1 MISKRTQRTKISIII
16 ILTILLSVVSISE
29 GKDIVLANEIATQT
43 DASNQ
48 DYAIYEGDGYSVE
61 FKLDSK
67 WTGGFNATVT
77 IINTSD
83 NIINNWSIIMPL
95 DESIINIWNA
105 EVSDYGKGN
114 YIIKNADWNQDIPSN
129 GSVSFGFTS
138 NNDFSSFP
146 KHYDILSKKI
156 TINSDDYYVSYETK
170 NAWDK
175 GLVGEI
181 YIKNNKDTQI
191 EDWTI
196 SFSYKGQIEN
206 IWDAKIIS
214 HVNDRYIISA
224 EDYNQ
229 NIKPN
234 SSVSFGFITD
244 ENIDEPPY
252 DFELEEYTDGIERY
266 IAVMAESNSDNI
278 VFNIIGSSHMDNYKL
293 YVSEDG
299 DNYSLLDET
308 TDNEIIYNIND
319 DDSFWFFIQGEVN
332 NRSIKSD
339 IGKISFTDEK
349 IIIYNSDCDKDGL
362 CDYLEYLFG
371 TDVNYFD
378 SDMDGLSD
386 YFELNWSLTNPLMMD
401 SDENGIN
408 DNLEDFDND
417 NLDNLNEYNEGTNPY
432 SYDTDND
439 GFSDS
444 YELNNGMDP
453 LVFNDI
459 FLSESDINE
468 ANDYTEM
475 DLRLLNI
482 DEYYPLEIEYNNQ
495 YVTSISGKYSDMVI
509 DSPNKALLSV
519 YEIKSLIGLENPSE
533 ELRFFRLNHNSSGN
547 VYMFYQI
554 YNDIEIIGNVV
565 VVSVDNNGYTTSL
578 YAHLDT
584 TENLNAIE
592 LPPAYNE
599 SSIRNT
605 ISQYGYVYN
614 SSKLSIYKESM
625 DSLCKYVYIVDA
637 VKNNEMSHIIIDAI
651 SGEIL
656 STNSIGWNYNTYGNG
671 IDDFGNNITFVVKE
685 TPSGYY
691 MEDNYKKIYMYD
703 ASKHNVS
710 INSSNNTWTDPIA
723 VTAYHNIDTS
733 YDWWKKMGYVG
744 LNGRGGSTDVYIHH
758 PSYSNN
764 ARMTLSPTLQE
775 YICLGDYGS
784 NTNKKAPSLS
794 VTGHEFSHSV
804 YYNKTSWFSGDLR
817 KQAQTIDEAY
827 SDIFGSFIDND
838 TWVSLPRNTVNP
850 LLTHNP
856 MKVNGENYD
865 KSFSEEHKNVTII
878 THAAYLMQ
886 TNGISFDKMHSLWYD
901 SLSEGLGYWADFHTV
916 RQCVIKAARKNGFSY
931 DEINIIKDAFDEVGI
946 YSKKGNLE
954 VIVSAGDNPVSDAL
968 IIVDSYGKIKSQ
980 KTDINGKVVFNN
992 LDEGS
997 ITLKVEATGYTPLY
1011 SQVMIHDNQTSYK
1024 NIQLLSAT
1032 STFKWTEFDHYNYK
1046 QKYVASIPKHII
1058 FQDNDIKMIGYTV
1071 DPIKDFLLT
1080 QDVYNDDREGFNQKY
1095 LSFKIERDKNDWH
1108 TMEGGGFLFNAYINS
1123 ENQLN
1128 TYCALITKD
1137 GLKIYEISG
1146 VDVVDFSDGK
1156 LGNISNVG
1164 TLLGTYDIGNIM
1176 DEHNISMRVTN
1187 QKVSIWCD
1195 DKIVVDELYLPN
1207 EYGYAFGP
1215 ITSHIKHDC
1224 SQVSYFTFSDI
1235 QMSSTIE
1242 Y

>member
-252 DFELEEYTDGIERY
+252 DFELEEYTDGIER
-266 IAVMAESNSDNI
+266 
-278 VFNIIGSSHMDNYKL
+278 
-293 YVSEDG
+293 
-299 DNYSLLDET
+299 
-308 TDNEIIYNIND
+308 
-319 DDSFWFFIQGEVN
+319 
-332 NRSIKSD
+332 
-339 IGKISFTDEK
+339 
-349 IIIYNSDCDKDGL
+349 
-362 CDYLEYLFG
+362 
-371 TDVNYFD
+371 
-378 SDMDGLSD
+378 
-386 YFELNWSLTNPLMMD
+386 
-401 SDENGIN
+401 
-408 DNLEDFDND
+408 
-417 NLDNLNEYNEGTNPY
+417 
-432 SYDTDND
+432 
-439 GFSDS
+439 
-444 YELNNGMDP
+444 
-453 LVFNDI
+453 
-459 FLSESDINE
+459 
-468 ANDYTEM
+468 
-475 DLRLLNI
+475 
-482 DEYYPLEIEYNNQ
+482 
-495 YVTSISGKYSDMVI
+495 
-509 DSPNKALLSV
+509 
-519 YEIKSLIGLENPSE
+519 
-533 ELRFFRLNHNSSGN
+533 
-547 VYMFYQI
+547 
-554 YNDIEIIGNVV
+554 
-565 VVSVDNNGYTTSL
+565 
-578 YAHLDT
+578 
-584 TENLNAIE
+584 
-592 LPPAYNE
+592 
-599 SSIRNT
+599 
-605 ISQYGYVYN
+605 
-614 SSKLSIYKESM
+614 
-625 DSLCKYVYIVDA
+625 
-637 VKNNEMSHIIIDAI
+637 
-651 SGEIL
+651 
-656 STNSIGWNYNTYGNG
+656 
-671 IDDFGNNITFVVKE
+671 
-685 TPSGYY
+685 
-691 MEDNYKKIYMYD
+691 
-703 ASKHNVS
+703 
-710 INSSNNTWTDPIA
+710 
-723 VTAYHNIDTS
+723 
-733 YDWWKKMGYVG
+733 
-744 LNGRGGSTDVYIHH
+744 
-758 PSYSNN
+758 
-764 ARMTLSPTLQE
+764 
-775 YICLGDYGS
+775 
-784 NTNKKAPSLS
+784 
-794 VTGHEFSHSV
+794 
-804 YYNKTSWFSGDLR
+804 
-817 KQAQTIDEAY
+817 
-827 SDIFGSFIDND
+827 
-838 TWVSLPRNTVNP
+838 
-850 LLTHNP
+850 
-856 MKVNGENYD
+856 
-865 KSFSEEHKNVTII
+865 
-878 THAAYLMQ
+878 
-886 TNGISFDKMHSLWYD
+886 
-901 SLSEGLGYWADFHTV
+901 
-916 RQCVIKAARKNGFSY
+916 
-931 DEINIIKDAFDEVGI
+931 
-946 YSKKGNLE
+946 
-954 VIVSAGDNPVSDAL
+954 
-968 IIVDSYGKIKSQ
+968 
-980 KTDINGKVVFNN
+980 
-992 LDEGS
+992 
-997 ITLKVEATGYTPLY
+997 
-1011 SQVMIHDNQTSYK
+1011 
-1024 NIQLLSAT
+1024 
-1032 STFKWTEFDHYNYK
+1032 
-1046 QKYVASIPKHII
+1046 
-1058 FQDNDIKMIGYTV
+1058 
-1071 DPIKDFLLT
+1071 
-1080 QDVYNDDREGFNQKY
+1080 
-1095 LSFKIERDKNDWH
+1095 
-1108 TMEGGGFLFNAYINS
+1108 
-1123 ENQLN
+1123 
-1128 TYCALITKD
+1128 
-1137 GLKIYEISG
+1137 SG

-1224 SQVSYFTFSDI
+1224 NQVSYFTFSDI